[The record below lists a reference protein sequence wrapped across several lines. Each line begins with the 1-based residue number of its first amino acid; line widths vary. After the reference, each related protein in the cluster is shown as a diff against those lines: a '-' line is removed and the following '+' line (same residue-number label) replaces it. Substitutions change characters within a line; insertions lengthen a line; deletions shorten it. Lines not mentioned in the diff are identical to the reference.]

1 MKVAPFRFWLVDFE
15 FHQPDGEV
23 PRPICMV
30 ARNFATGETVRVWL
44 WDEKGTSCPAPLG
57 PESLY
62 VAFMASAELGCHLA
76 LGWSLPFHVL
86 DLSAEFRLLT
96 SGRTLV
102 AGRSLLGALTYY
114 GINGIDA
121 AEKKEL
127 RELAMRGG
135 PFSVAEKAALLDY
148 CESDVVA
155 LSHLLATMLP
165 YLDLPRALIR
175 GRYMKAVSRIER
187 TGIPI
192 AVEALQLLRNE
203 WNSVQRSLVSKVD
216 RSYGVYE
223 GTTLR
228 RAKFLDYC
236 ERVGIRWPRLETG
249 QPCLKGEVFRQMARL
264 YPVLLP
270 LYELN
275 STLGQL
281 RLNNLTVGRD
291 GRNRFLTGT
300 FGSKTGRNQ
309 PSSAKAVFGPS
320 RWIRHLIMPGPGMAL
335 AYIDYNQQEFGIA
348 AALSGDEAMKRAY
361 RSGDPYL
368 EFAKLAGAAPPDAT
382 KASHPDIRDQYKVAA
397 LGILMG
403 MGPELLGTQTKTC
416 EAMGRR
422 LLRQHKEVFP
432 AFWIWSDAQVDRANL
447 GDHLGTV
454 FGWQLRSTNESSR
467 TLRNFKL
474 QANGADM
481 LRLAAIALTERGI
494 EVCALVHDAVL
505 IEAPIDEIES
515 VAAEAWQLM
524 TAASRAV
531 LGGFEIGTDLEI
543 IRYPDRFREKRGHEF
558 WKLVCG
564 LVGIPDPE
572 ALQSDTSVLPI

>member
-1 MKVAPFRFWLVDFE
+1 MIPPHKTWLVDFE

-30 ARNFATGETVRVWL
+30 ARNFATGETIRVWL
-44 WDEKGTSCPAPLG
+44 WDEKGASCPVPLG

-76 LGWSLPFHVL
+76 LGWSLPIHVL
-86 DLSAEFRLLT
+86 DLSAEFRLHT
-96 SGRTLV
+96 SGRTLI

-121 AEKKEL
+121 SEKREL

-135 PFSVAEKAALLDY
+135 PFSGAERVALLDY
-148 CESDVVA
+148 CESDVLA
-155 LSHLLATMLP
+155 LSRLLAAMLQN
-165 YLDLPRALIR
+165 LDLPRALIR

-192 AVEALQLLRNE
+192 SVKELGLLRKE
-203 WNSVQRSLVSKVD
+203 WNNIQRTIVERID
-216 RSYGVYE
+216 RVYE
-223 GTTLR
+223 VYDGTTLR

-236 ERVGIRWPRLETG
+236 DREGIRWPLLETG
-249 QPCLKGEVFRQMARL
+249 QPSLKREDFRRMACLHPQLF
-264 YPVLLP
+264 P
-270 LYELN
+270 LYELI

-281 RLNNLTVGRD
+281 RLNKLTVGRD

-320 RWIRHLIMPGPGMAL
+320 RWIRHLIKPGPGMAL
-335 AYIDYNQQEFGIA
+335 AYIDYDQQEFGIA

-361 RSGDPYL
+361 HSGDPYL
-368 EFAKLAGAAPPDAT
+368 EFAKLAGAAAPDAT
-382 KASHPDIRDQYKVAA
+382 KASHPEIRDQYKIAA

-403 MGPELLGTQTKTC
+403 MGQELLGIQTKTC
-416 EAMGRR
+416 EAVGRR

-447 GDHLGTV
+447 GEHLTTV
-454 FGWQLRSTNESSR
+454 FGWQLSSTGESSR

-481 LRLAAIALTERGI
+481 LRLAAIALTERGV

-515 VAAEAWQLM
+515 VAAEARQLM
-524 TAASRAV
+524 KAAARAV

-564 LVGIPDPE
+564 LVGIPDQE